1 MMKTTRFAP
10 LLALGFVLILAAA
23 CSAAP
28 PAAPTAAPASPPAAA
43 ATPAAATTPAALP
56 TPTPEPTKSP
66 ASTASALLEASPTPA
81 AAEPAANPTL
91 SPVERLLAAFPNP
104 PQAKGQAVLLFG
116 RVLDTSGDPIP
127 GATVE
132 IWQTD
137 AQGIYDHP
145 GDRSTAARDLLFQS
159 YGASATDADGNYVFR
174 TIEPGYYEPRPKHI
188 HVKVKRDGRELL
200 TTQFYFEE
208 DRAGLGGEG
217 VFSQAGGQGELLILK
232 AVADAAAEAAG
243 VRVLSNDLVLG
254 ATAGTLAPTPAQTEG
269 PYYPVADVSSFD
281 NDLTI
286 AP

>member
-1 MMKTTRFAP
+1 MMKATRFDH
-10 LLALGFVLILAAA
+10 LLALGFVLILVAA

-28 PAAPTAAPASPPAAA
+28 SAAPTAAPASPPAA
-43 ATPAAATTPAALP
+43 TATTAALP
-56 TPTPEPTKSP
+56 TPTPEPTKPP
-66 ASTASALLEASPTPA
+66 ASTSSALLEASPTIAPTTPA
-81 AAEPAANPTL
+81 AAEPAADPTPSL
-91 SPVERLLAAFPNP
+91 VARLLAAFPNP

-116 RVLDTSGDPIP
+116 RALDTNGDPIP

-145 GDRSTAARDLLFQS
+145 GDRSTAARDRSFQF

-208 DRAGLGGEG
+208 DRAGLGSEG
-217 VFSQAGGQGELLILK
+217 VFSQAGGQGDRLILK
-232 AVADAAAEAAG
+232 AVADAAAAAAG

-254 ATAGTLAPTPAQTEG
+254 ATAGTLSPTPAQTEG

>member
-1 MMKTTRFAP
+1 MMKATKFDH
-10 LLALGFVLILAAA
+10 LLVLGAVIILATA

-28 PAAPTAAPASPPAAA
+28 PAAPTAASASTPV
-43 ATPAAATTPAALP
+43 ATETAAALP
-56 TPTPEPTKSP
+56 TVAPEPTKPP
-66 ASTASALLEASPTPA
+66 APTPTPP
-81 AAEPAANPTL
+81 AAESAPGPTP
-91 SPVERLLAAFPNP
+91 SPVESLLAGFPNP
-104 PQAKGQAVLLFG
+104 PQAKGQVVLLFG
-116 RVLDTSGDPIP
+116 RVLDTNGDPIP

-145 GDRSTAARDLLFQS
+145 GDRATASRDRSFQF
-159 YGASATDADGNYVFR
+159 YGATATDADGNYVFR

-188 HVKVKRDGRELL
+188 HVKVKLDGRELL

-217 VFSQAGGQGELLILK
+217 VFRQAGGQGELLILK

-243 VRVLSNDLVLG
+243 VRVLSNDLVLDAG
-254 ATAGTLAPTPAQTEG
+254 AGTLAPTPAQTEG